1 MRICQTNRVSVSR
14 RAGERDRLPVER
26 LLPAYRQVA
35 DQLRS
40 LIVSGQLAPGDRLP
54 SESELS
60 DMFGVSR
67 STVREALRALS
78 SRDLVVTTRG
88 STGGSFVARV
98 HPSSVA
104 DYLEASIG
112 LMSGH
117 HLSVE
122 EILEARELL
131 EVPAA
136 GLAAQRCAEQDVR
149 QLKEALENEG
159 EIRERGVLFTEH
171 RHFHVVVLETAQNGL
186 LGLMTEPVF
195 RVLQE
200 RLARPGL
207 GEDVWSRVDSDHAN
221 IADRIIAGDPTGA
234 RETMRAHLR
243 RLRDIYLA

>member
-1 MRICQTNRVSVSR
+1 MTGLDAAAER
-14 RAGERDRLPVER
+14 RRLLVER
-26 LLPAYRQVA
+26 VQPAYRQVA

-40 LIVSGQLAPGDRLP
+40 LIVGGQLAPGDRLP
-54 SESELS
+54 SEAELS
-60 DMFGVSR
+60 DLFGVSR

-78 SRDLVVTTRG
+78 SRDLVITTRG
-88 STGGSFVARV
+88 STGGSFVAHVR
-98 HPSSVA
+98 PSSVA

-136 GLAAQRCAEQDVR
+136 GLAADRRTEQHVR
-149 QLKEALENEG
+149 RLQEALESEG
-159 EIRERGVLFTEH
+159 EIRERGPLFTEH

-200 RLARPGL
+200 RLTRPGL
-207 GEDVWSRVDSDHAN
+207 GEDVWHRVDSDHAD
-221 IADRIIAGDPTGA
+221 IAERIIAGDPDGA